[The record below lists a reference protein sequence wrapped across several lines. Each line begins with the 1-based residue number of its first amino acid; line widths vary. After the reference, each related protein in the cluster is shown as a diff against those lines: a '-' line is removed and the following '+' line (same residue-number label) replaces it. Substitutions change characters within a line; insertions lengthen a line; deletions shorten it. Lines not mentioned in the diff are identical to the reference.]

1 MNANREKIYNYS
13 HLFVST
19 LVFSAL
25 ATESFLLY
33 SFLRESFWVPL
44 EPSIVIAIMS
54 VIFSGLGQR
63 ISKIDQ
69 VGIWIL
75 IVSAISSAS
84 YYEFFVA
91 PTTLSLIGINILM
104 YGLFTFVFGFGSWDA
119 LNVVWAGL
127 TRRKIIRKTA
137 VLVFGTGLLVIL
149 AIFVAS
155 VYSTAIISFFD
166 THPWAMTLIGVLAT
180 LLGGIF
186 IGRRTKK
193 I

>member
-1 MNANREKIYNYS
+1 MNAHQEKIHSYFY
-13 HLFVST
+13 LFVVT

-33 SFLRESFWVPL
+33 SFLRESFWMPL
-44 EPSIVIAIMS
+44 EPSIVVVVTSI
-54 VIFSGLGQR
+54 IFSGLGQR
-63 ISKIDQ
+63 ISKINQ
-69 VGIWIL
+69 AGMGIL
-75 IVSAISSAS
+75 IVSTISSAS

-91 PTTLSLIGINILM
+91 PTPLINIGINILVYVFFASM
-104 YGLFTFVFGFGSWDA
+104 FGFGSWDV
-119 LNVVWAGL
+119 LNDVWADL
-127 TRRKIIRKTA
+127 TRRKIIKKTV

-149 AIFVAS
+149 AIFFAFI
-155 VYSTAIISFFD
+155 YSTTIVSFFD
-166 THPWAMTLIGVLAT
+166 SHPWAMTLIGVLAT

>member
-1 MNANREKIYNYS
+1 MNENQEKIHSYS
-13 HLFVST
+13 HLFVLT

-33 SFLRESFWVPL
+33 SFLRESFWMPL
-44 EPSIVIAIMS
+44 EPSIVVAVMS
-54 VIFSGLGQR
+54 IIFSGLGQR

-69 VGIWIL
+69 VGMWIL
-75 IVSAISSAS
+75 IVSVISSAS

-91 PTTLSLIGINILM
+91 PTPLSNIGINILF
-104 YGLFTFVFGFGSWDA
+104 YGFLAFTFGFGSWDA
-119 LNVVWAGL
+119 LNDVWASL
-127 TRRKIIRKTA
+127 TRRKIIKKTA

-155 VYSTAIISFFD
+155 VYSTAIVSFFD
-166 THPWAMTLIGVLAT
+166 SHPWTMTLIGVLAT